1 MSGPISV
8 ALDSQF
14 KTSILNELKK
24 LVSIPSISFP
34 HFDHAEVRKCAEA
47 TADLLKRSGFRNV
60 EVMSIRNCLPY
71 VVGDYIVDPKLP
83 TVLLYAHHD
92 VQPPGRE
99 EVWKTPPFVP
109 TEINGR
115 LYGRGTADDKAGIL
129 IHVAAFQYWLKNYK
143 SQFGRD
149 LPVNFK
155 IIIEGEEEVGSDHLL
170 DFLNLH
176 KERLKAD
183 TIIVTDTANI
193 DSGIPSLTTSLRGL
207 VAFDIEVKA
216 LKAPL
221 HSGLWG
227 GGVADPVQA
236 IVKILSRFTND
247 KGEIT
252 LKSVSASTKRREA
265 KGIPITREEFA
276 RQAGVLQPSA
286 VPENFWQ
293 KIFFEPSFSINALQ
307 ASSEKLANNIICD
320 RAFARFGIRLTSA
333 EKSSDVEA
341 EVLQKLKDWTPPG
354 VELVI
359 KSSTASDGWECD
371 PEAPQNKKA
380 FEAAVRGLDEAY
392 GKKTCIIG
400 CGASIPFIGPFEKAL
415 KAPVLT
421 LGVEDPYT
429 LAHSENE
436 SLNLDDFYKTIEG
449 EIRLLHYLSGN

>member
-1 MSGPISV
+1 MSGSISV

-14 KTSILNELKK
+14 KTTILNELKK

-216 LKAPL
+216 LNAPL

-247 KGEIT
+247 RGEIQ
-252 LKSVSASTKRREA
+252 LKSISSSTKRREA

-276 RQAGVLQPSA
+276 RQAGVLHQSA

-333 EKSSDVEA
+333 EKSRDVEA
-341 EVLQKLKDWTPPG
+341 EVLQKLKEWTPEG

-380 FEAAVRGLDEAY
+380 FAAAVRGLDEAY

-415 KAPVLT
+415 NAPVLT

-449 EIRLLHYLSGN
+449 EIRLLHYLSGS